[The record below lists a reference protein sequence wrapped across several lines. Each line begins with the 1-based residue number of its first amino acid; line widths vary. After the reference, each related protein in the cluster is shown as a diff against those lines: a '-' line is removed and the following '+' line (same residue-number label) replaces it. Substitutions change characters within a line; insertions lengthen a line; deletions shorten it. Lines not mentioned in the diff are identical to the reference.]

1 MPQPIRWA
9 IIGSGNI
16 ARRFASDFI
25 HLQGAELVGVL
36 SRRAAAAHEFAAQFG
51 LRRHYPTLEAL
62 LADDIQ
68 AVYLATPHT
77 EHPVHAL
84 ACLAAGVAVLSEKPA
99 APNLALLEPVLAAA
113 EQYGVLFMEAMKP
126 AFYPLYRQL
135 KTLIAEGAL
144 GEVNFVNAGFA
155 FVAGERSHNIFKPQ
169 LAGGSLLDVAI
180 YAAFLACDLLGPPRQ
195 VKALLEIGPTG
206 VDELAA
212 LSCLHQRGLASLFSG
227 LKSSSDGRAVIGG
240 SAGHIVIE
248 GKWWNPRRA
257 QLVPL
262 RGASLALAADFTGDG
277 LYHEAQHFTDLLQA
291 GARRSEILSFDLS
304 RAMIRTLDLARA
316 DAGLRFPFEAP

>member
-1 MPQPIRWA
+1 MPKPIRWA

-16 ARRFASDFI
+16 AARFACDFT
-25 HLQGAELVGVL
+25 HVRGAELIGVL
-36 SRRAAAAHEFAAQFG
+36 SRREAAAGEFAARFR
-51 LRRHYPTLEAL
+51 LPETYATLEAL
-62 LADDIQ
+62 LAADVQ

-84 ACLAAGVAVLSEKPA
+84 ACLKAGIAVLSEKPA
-99 APNLALLEPVLAAA
+99 APNLPTLEKVLTAAD
-113 EQYGVLFMEAMKP
+113 QHGVLYMEAMKS
-126 AFYPLYRQL
+126 AFYPLYRRIKAL
-135 KTLIAEGAL
+135 LAEGAI

-155 FVAGERSHNIFKPQ
+155 FIADDRSHSVFNPAQ
-169 LAGGSLLDVAI
+169 AGGSLLDVAI

-206 VDELAA
+206 VDEMAA
-212 LSCLHQRGLASLFSG
+212 LSCLHRGGMATLFSG

-257 QLVPL
+257 QLVPAQ
-262 RGASLALAADFTGDG
+262 GASSTLEADFIGGG
-277 LYHEAQHFTDLLQA
+277 LCYETQHFTDLLHA
-291 GARRSEILSFDLS
+291 GQRRSEILSFELS
-304 RAMIRTLDLARA
+304 RAMIQTLDMARA
-316 DAGLRFPFEAP
+316 DAGLRFPFEVE